1 MSRKMRQIA
10 IVLILAIIVCFT
22 GCKEEEK
29 IRDLDFTVVSPEC
42 VPKELLAEIESK
54 KQEEFQMSFQD
65 GNYLY
70 LCVGYGTQETG
81 GYSIC
86 VKDLYLTDS
95 SIVLDTTLLGPKHTK
110 DKKVV
115 GESYPYIVIK
125 TEYID
130 AVVIFSQ
137 DVSYI
142 LNKAEWRI

>member
-1 MSRKMRQIA
+1 MSRKSRLVA
-10 IVLILAIIVCFT
+10 IMVALVMGTVLT

-29 IRDLDFTVVSPEC
+29 IRDLDFTVVSGEC
-42 VPKELLAEIESK
+42 VPAELLEEIEGK
-54 KQEEFQMSFQD
+54 KQEEFQLSFRD

-70 LCVGYGTQETG
+70 LCVGYGRQETS

-110 DKKVV
+110 DKNVQ

-125 TEYID
+125 MEYID
-130 AVVIFSQ
+130 AVVIFS
-137 DVSYI
+137 
-142 LNKAEWRI
+142 

>member
-1 MSRKMRQIA
+1 MNRKSRLVA
-10 IVLILAIIVCFT
+10 IMLAFVIGVCFT

-29 IRDLDFTVVSPEC
+29 IRDLDFTVVSSEC
-42 VPKELLAEIESK
+42 IPPELLTEIESK
-54 KQEEFQMSFQD
+54 KQNEFQMSFQD

-110 DKKVV
+110 DKKVQ

-125 TEYID
+125 MEYID
-130 AVVIFSQ
+130 AVVIFS
-137 DVSYI
+137 
-142 LNKAEWRI
+142 

>member
-1 MSRKMRQIA
+1 MSRKLRLVMV
-10 IVLILAIIVCFT
+10 VLMLVVGIGFT

-29 IRDLDFTVVSPEC
+29 VRDLDFTVVSSEC

-70 LCVGYGTQETG
+70 LCVGYGAQETG

-95 SIVLDTTLLGPKHTK
+95 SIVLDTTLLGPKHAEG
-110 DKKVV
+110 KKVP

-130 AVVIFSQ
+130 AVVIFS
-137 DVSYI
+137 
-142 LNKAEWRI
+142 

>member
-1 MSRKMRQIA
+1 MSRKSRLVA
-10 IVLILAIIVCFT
+10 IMVALVMGTVLT

-29 IRDLDFTVVSPEC
+29 IRDLDFTVVSGEC
-42 VPKELLAEIESK
+42 VPAELLEEIEGK
-54 KQEEFQMSFQD
+54 KQEEFQLSFKD

-70 LCVGYGTQETG
+70 LCVGYGRQETS

-110 DKKVV
+110 DKNVQ

-125 TEYID
+125 MEYID
-130 AVVIFSQ
+130 AVVIFS
-137 DVSYI
+137 
-142 LNKAEWRI
+142 